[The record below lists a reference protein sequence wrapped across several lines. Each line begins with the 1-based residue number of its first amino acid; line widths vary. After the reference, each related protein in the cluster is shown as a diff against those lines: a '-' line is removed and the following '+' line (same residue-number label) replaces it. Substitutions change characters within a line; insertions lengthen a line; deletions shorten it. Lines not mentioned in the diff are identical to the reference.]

1 MKSSNNNVPRHLGI
15 ILDGNRRLAKKLMM
29 KPWKGH
35 EWGARKVEKV
45 LGWAHEIGVQE
56 LTLYTLSLENFNRP
70 KDEFEYLMKLFKKE
84 FTRLLSDTRVD
95 EQKIRINFIGRLW
108 MLDEELQNLMKEV
121 MNKTKEN
128 SGLIVNFAIAY
139 GGRQEV
145 IDAAKKIAEKVK
157 SGKLDINNINEE
169 IFSENLWNSS
179 EPDLIIR
186 TGGEKRTSNFL
197 NFQAAYSEWLF
208 LDKAWPEF
216 EKEDLVA
223 AVKEYAQRDIRKGR

>member
-1 MKSSNNNVPRHLGI
+1 MDSSNKVPKHIGI
-15 ILDGNRRLAKKLMM
+15 ILDGNRRLARKLMM

-35 EWGARKVEKV
+35 EWGAKKIEKV
-45 LGWAHEIGVQE
+45 LRWAHEIRVQE

-84 FTRLLSDTRVD
+84 FTKLLNDTRVD
-95 EQKIRINFIGRLW
+95 EQQIRINFIGRLW
-108 MLDEELQNLMKEV
+108 MLDKELQNLMNEV
-121 MNKTKEN
+121 MEKTKGN
-128 SGLIVNFAIAY
+128 SELVVNFAIAY

-145 IDAAKKIAEKVK
+145 VDAAKKIAEKVK
-157 SGKLDINNINEE
+157 SGELDISKINEE
-169 IFSENLWNSS
+169 VFSENLWNRS

-197 NFQAAYSEWLF
+197 NFQAAYSEWIF

-216 EKEDLVA
+216 EKEDLVTA
-223 AVKEYAQRDIRKGR
+223 IEEYRQRDIRKGC